1 MKNFTLLI
9 IFLSVALY
17 SQDYLSFGQPDQ
29 LSDDLE
35 KITLEE
41 NTQENLGIKYYSRTN
56 NAEVYNS
63 ELDQSL
69 RQATS
74 SGRLYNKNVKATVLL
89 IHENGSG
96 GTGIIIDENTI
107 LTNWHVVDGAEWII
121 GAEFNP
127 SYQYIADIPE
137 EQGFWAEVVA
147 IDMDRDLALLKVESR
162 KFRYTFKNR
171 FARNNSIDVADQV
184 FAIGHPD
191 GGALWTY
198 TDGKISRELT
208 PGKWSY
214 DGRRLLE
221 ANIIQTQ
228 TPINPGNSGGPLYD
242 VKGYLVGINSW
253 VATEVENIN
262 YSVRIDEIKD
272 FIKRAYKGQY
282 LKHNH
287 VNIQWQERDLNDFE
301 NPSFGNERV
310 THILDRDENLDGV
323 PDTRQVYVDED
334 IEIGWV
340 VRYFDADY
348 DGVWDMLQVYD
359 EKSGGI
365 LWYFDEDSDG
375 TFEVEGFDTNGDGWP
390 DEYALVSN

>member
-107 LTNWHVVDGAEWII
+107 LTNWHVVDGAEWMI

-162 KFRYTFKNR
+162 K
-171 FARNNSIDVADQV
+171 
-184 FAIGHPD
+184 
-191 GGALWTY
+191 
-198 TDGKISRELT
+198 
-208 PGKWSY
+208 
-214 DGRRLLE
+214 
-221 ANIIQTQ
+221 
-228 TPINPGNSGGPLYD
+228 
-242 VKGYLVGINSW
+242 
-253 VATEVENIN
+253 
-262 YSVRIDEIKD
+262 
-272 FIKRAYKGQY
+272 
-282 LKHNH
+282 
-287 VNIQWQERDLNDFE
+287 
-301 NPSFGNERV
+301 
-310 THILDRDENLDGV
+310 
-323 PDTRQVYVDED
+323 
-334 IEIGWV
+334 
-340 VRYFDADY
+340 
-348 DGVWDMLQVYD
+348 
-359 EKSGGI
+359 
-365 LWYFDEDSDG
+365 
-375 TFEVEGFDTNGDGWP
+375 
-390 DEYALVSN
+390 